1 MVSSHSRVGGGGRRH
16 LHHELRAVGDEQ
28 REQRRDGGRLACAHD
43 ELRDERLALGQRAD
57 ELLDQPHLRLAQD
70 DARGEL
76 EDQVARVV
84 AQPTRRQVLELRAG
98 PHCGRRCRQGRHGA
112 AAVARVGLAHVV
124 SLDGERGG
132 ERGRLERNL
141 LFDLTQL
148 ALAHTH
154 RS

>member
-84 AQPTRRQVLELRAG
+84 AQPEPARRLVLELGTG
-98 PHCGRRCRQGRHGA
+98 PHRRRR
-112 AAVARVGLAHVV
+112 
-124 SLDGERGG
+124 
-132 ERGRLERNL
+132 
-141 LFDLTQL
+141 
-148 ALAHTH
+148 
-154 RS
+154 